1 MIQYARAGF
10 ALASDGQIGVDR
22 IELQLIGDLSEKLAF
37 EITELGLDR
46 PHELDRIGDEGL
58 ERLESVAQFRPSVR
72 RIEQRLETRLRP
84 RGKDHANGGVAAGIR
99 KGVERDIDAVAAV
112 TLDLGNRVVDGPPR
126 APADE
131 NKMRD
136 LRRHAGPPRYGRNL
150 APGRA

>member
-1 MIQYARAGF
+1 MIQHARAGS
-10 ALASDGQIGVDR
+10 ALASDRQVGVNG
-22 IELQLIGDLSEKLAF
+22 IEFQLIGDLSEELAF
-37 EITELGLDR
+37 EITELGLDL

-99 KGVERDIDAVAAV
+99 KGVERDIDAVAAM
-112 TLDLGNRVVDGPPR
+112 TLDLGNRVVDGAPR

-131 NKMRD
+131 DQMRD
-136 LRRHAGPPRYGRNL
+136 L
-150 APGRA
+150 